1 MGWGILMVRT
11 RIGAVLNVEIQD
23 VAGCCGSLVNNLH
36 HRRPVIGHLV
46 LQYLALFEV
55 TYNLKI
61 FHPFNVR
68 NVTGRGVRIISI
80 KILIINILLEDLNL

>member
-36 HRRPVIGHLV
+36 QQRTVIGHLV

-61 FHPFNVR
+61 FIHLMLGMLQV
-68 NVTGRGVRIISI
+68 
-80 KILIINILLEDLNL
+80 EE